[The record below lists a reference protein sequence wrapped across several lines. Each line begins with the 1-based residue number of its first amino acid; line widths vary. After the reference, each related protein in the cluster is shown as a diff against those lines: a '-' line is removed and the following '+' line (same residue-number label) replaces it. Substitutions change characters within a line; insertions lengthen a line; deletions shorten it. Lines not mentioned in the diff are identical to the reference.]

1 MKKNVKGFIS
11 LFAALAAIVLI
22 IVGCCRLGTI
32 AGTRFWV
39 GTNSVFGWLAL
50 LCCLIAIVF
59 AVLSFKDKDKKGPRK
74 TGMIIAILCI
84 LPSFIPVELGAA
96 GSAVDDYAKGQN
108 NMISDEMA
116 KYDKGDK
123 ESFIYKIMNPDGELD
138 SQSKEMVKKAQEF
151 VNSIRAEHDK
161 NAK

>member
-84 LPSFIPVELGAA
+84 LPSFIPVGLGAA
-96 GSAVDDYAKGQN
+96 GSLVDDYAKGQN
-108 NMISDEMA
+108 NVISDEMA

-123 ESFIYKIMNPDGELD
+123 ESLVYKIMNPDGELD
-138 SQSKEMVKKAQEF
+138 SQSKEMVEKVQEF

>member
-22 IVGCCRLGTI
+22 VVGCCRLGTI

-84 LPSFIPVELGAA
+84 LPSFIPVALGAA